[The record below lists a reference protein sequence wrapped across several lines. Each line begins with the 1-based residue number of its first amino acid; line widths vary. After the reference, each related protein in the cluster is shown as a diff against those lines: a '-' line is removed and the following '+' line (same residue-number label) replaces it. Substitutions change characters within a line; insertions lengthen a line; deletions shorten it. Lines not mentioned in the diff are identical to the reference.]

1 MLQVGPRGRYR
12 APAPVARF
20 PTLAAA
26 LFAALG
32 LSGCARPVMPDP
44 RAAARQY
51 ADAARRGDADAIY
64 GMLSDE
70 ARREFGIEGTRSLVK
85 DSRAELARN
94 AASLAAEHV
103 AMQARARVR
112 FEDGEVAVLQLE
124 DGRFKID
131 SASAFP
137 AGART
142 PAEALAE
149 LRQALA
155 RRSYAALVR
164 VLSGETRGSLESD
177 LRSLV
182 DGLEHPDTLDVK
194 VTGDSAVVRIPGG
207 HSVTLKREAGVWRID
222 DFD

>member
-1 MLQVGPRGRYR
+1 M
-12 APAPVARF
+12 PAARF

-26 LFAALG
+26 LLAALG
-32 LSGCARPVMPDP
+32 LGACARPVVPDP
-44 RAAARQY
+44 ETAAREY
-51 ADAARRGDADAIY
+51 AAAARRGDADAIY
-64 GMLSDE
+64 GMLTEE
-70 ARREFGIEGTRSLVK
+70 AQREFGLDQTRRLVK
-85 DSRAELARN
+85 DSRKELARN
-94 AASLAAEHV
+94 AASLAAPHV
-103 AMQARARVR
+103 TTQARARVR

-124 DGRFKID
+124 DGHFKID
-131 SASAFP
+131 SAAAFP

-164 VLSGETRGSLESD
+164 VLSGETRSSLDSD

-182 DGLEHPDTLDVK
+182 DGLERPETLDVK
-194 VTGDSAVVRIPGG
+194 VTGDSAVVRLPGG
-207 HSVTLKREAGVWRID
+207 HAVKLKREAGVWRID

>member
-1 MLQVGPRGRYR
+1 MLKVGPNGRCRG
-12 APAPVARF
+12 AAPVAPFRA
-20 PTLAAA
+20 LAVVF
-26 LFAALG
+26 FAPIVLA
-32 LSGCARPVMPDP
+32 GCSRPVVPDP
-44 RAAARQY
+44 RTAAREY
-51 ADAARRGDADAIY
+51 AEAARRGDADAIY
-64 GMLSDE
+64 GMLTDE
-70 ARREFGIEGTRSLVK
+70 GRRELGLEGTRQLVK

-94 AASLAAEHV
+94 AASLASGRVTA
-103 AMQARARVR
+103 QARARVR
-112 FEDGEVAVLQLE
+112 FDDGEVAELALD
-124 DGRFKID
+124 DGRFRI
-131 SASAFP
+131 ASAAALP

-164 VLSGETRGSLESD
+164 VLSGDTRGSLEND

-194 VTGDSAVVRIPGG
+194 VNGDSAEVRVPGG
-207 HSVTLKREAGVWRID
+207 HAVRMKREAGVWRID